1 MTSGLRTEVRVCRGE
16 FTLDVE
22 LQVGLGEVLV
32 VLGGPGS
39 GKSLLVGAIAGL
51 LQPDAGRVS
60 LDGRVLS
67 DVAAGVHVPAQRRPI
82 GVLDSRPLLFPEV
95 SVLQNVAF
103 GPRLARV
110 GPRQAE
116 EEAWRRLIDVDAV
129 ALADRWVSELTAE
142 QAQRVALARAL
153 ATNPDLLL
161 LDEPF
166 SALDARFAPPL
177 RTLLRSLLW
186 DQVSVVMTGQLL
198 DALTLADRVIA
209 LQAGRIVD
217 ERRYWRC

>member
-1 MTSGLRTEVRVCRGE
+1 MTSGLRAEVRACRGE
-16 FTLDVE
+16 FTLDIE

-51 LQPDAGRVS
+51 LRPDAGRVS
-60 LDGRVLS
+60 LDGRVFS

-116 EEAWRRLIDVDAV
+116 EEARRRLVDVDAV
-129 ALADRWVSELTAE
+129 DLADRCVAELTAE

-166 SALDARFAPPL
+166 SALDARFTPPL
-177 RTLLRSLLW
+177 QMLVRSLLW
-186 DQVSVVMTGQLL
+186 DRVSVVTTGQLL
-198 DALTLADRVIA
+198 DALTLADRVVA
-209 LQAGRIVD
+209 LEAGRIVD
-217 ERRYWRC
+217 ERRSRRC

>member
-1 MTSGLRTEVRVCRGE
+1 MTSGLRAEVRVCRGE

-103 GPRLARV
+103 GPLLARV

-116 EEAWRRLIDVDAV
+116 EEARRRLIDVDAV
-129 ALADRWVSELTAE
+129 DLADRCVAELAAE

-166 SALDARFAPPL
+166 SALDAG
-177 RTLLRSLLW
+177 W
-186 DQVSVVMTGQLL
+186 
-198 DALTLADRVIA
+198 
-209 LQAGRIVD
+209 IVD
-217 ERRYWRC
+217 ERRYRRC

>member
-1 MTSGLRTEVRVCRGE
+1 MTRAPVTAVARGASAMTSGLRAEVRVCRGE

-39 GKSLLVGAIAGL
+39 GKSLLLGAIAGL

-103 GPRLARV
+103 GAHS
-110 GPRQAE
+110 
-116 EEAWRRLIDVDAV
+116 WRG
-129 ALADRWVSELTAE
+129 S
-142 QAQRVALARAL
+142 ARAR
-153 ATNPDLLL
+153 PRRR
-161 LDEPF
+161 P
-166 SALDARFAPPL
+166 
-177 RTLLRSLLW
+177 
-186 DQVSVVMTGQLL
+186 G
-198 DALTLADRVIA
+198 
-209 LQAGRIVD
+209 AG
-217 ERRYWRC
+217 

>member
-1 MTSGLRTEVRVCRGE
+1 MTSGLRAEVRVCRGE

-22 LQVGLGEVLV
+22 LQMGLGEVLV

-39 GKSLLVGAIAGL
+39 GKSLLVRAL
-51 LQPDAGRVS
+51 RPDAGRVS
-60 LDGRVLS
+60 VDGRAFS

-82 GVLDSRPLLFPEV
+82 GVHDSRPSLFPEV

-116 EEAWRRLIDVDAV
+116 EEARRRLIDVDAV
-129 ALADRWVSELTAE
+129 ALADRCVAELTAE
-142 QAQRVALARAL
+142 QAQRVALARTL

-166 SALDARFAPPL
+166 SALDA
-177 RTLLRSLLW
+177 
-186 DQVSVVMTGQLL
+186 
-198 DALTLADRVIA
+198 
-209 LQAGRIVD
+209 GRIVD
-217 ERRYWRC
+217 ERRYRRC

>member
-1 MTSGLRTEVRVCRGE
+1 MTSGLRAEVRACRGE
-16 FTLDVE
+16 FTLDIE
-22 LQVGLGEVLV
+22 LQVGLGE

-116 EEAWRRLIDVDAV
+116 EEA
-129 ALADRWVSELTAE
+129 
-142 QAQRVALARAL
+142 
-153 ATNPDLLL
+153 
-161 LDEPF
+161 
-166 SALDARFAPPL
+166 
-177 RTLLRSLLW
+177 
-186 DQVSVVMTGQLL
+186 G
-198 DALTLADRVIA
+198 
-209 LQAGRIVD
+209 AGWSMWTPWISRIGA
-217 ERRYWRC
+217 WPS